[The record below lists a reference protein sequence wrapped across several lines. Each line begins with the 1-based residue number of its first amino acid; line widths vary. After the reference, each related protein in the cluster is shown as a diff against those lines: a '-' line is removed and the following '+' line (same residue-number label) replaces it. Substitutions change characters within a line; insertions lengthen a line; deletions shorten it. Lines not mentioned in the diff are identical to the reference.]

1 MSAEEKQHDRMAS
14 RLAIII
20 SRLLMGEQLSVQALS
35 LEFQISERTL
45 RRDFRERLSCL
56 ELAYRQGNWSLAQP
70 LSGIHTNRAIL
81 HFARATSIEQL
92 FPAMDNKLIAV
103 LTDSSIPSPYIVWL
117 SPLGRKPT
125 PFGGFWRITQA
136 ILDRTLL
143 DLTVDTEQYRWFAP
157 YRLIYFENSWYLLG
171 EYQQQAYVFRLE
183 SIADVC
189 LTKRQFLRRRQI
201 DALTTDPHFIRSLPH
216 FQYLRKVLAD
226 TATEGKP

>member
-56 ELAYRQGNWSLAQP
+56 DLTYRQGCWSLAHPQTGTYT
-70 LSGIHTNRAIL
+70 SREIL
-81 HFARATSIEQL
+81 HFARVTSLEQL
-92 FPAMDNKLIAV
+92 FPAMDSKLMAV

-117 SPLGRKPT
+117 SPPGHKPT

-136 ILDRTLL
+136 ILDCTLL
-143 DLTVDTEQYRWFAP
+143 DLIVDTEQYRWFAP
-157 YRLIYFENSWYLLG
+157 YRLIYFENSWYLVG
-171 EYQQQAYVFRLE
+171 EYRQQAHVLRLE
-183 SIADVC
+183 SITDVC
-189 LTKRQFLRRRQI
+189 LTRRQFLRRRHI
-201 DALTTDPHFIRSLPH
+201 DALTADPHFIRSLPH
-216 FQYLRKVLAD
+216 FQYLRQVLAD
-226 TATEGKP
+226 TETQG

>member
-20 SRLLMGEQLSVQALS
+20 SRLLMGEQLSVRALS
-35 LEFQISERTL
+35 LEFQVSERTL

-56 ELAYRQGNWSLAQP
+56 ELSYRQGSWSLAHP
-70 LSGIHTNRAIL
+70 HYGTYTSREIL
-81 HFARATSIEQL
+81 HFARVTSLEQL

-117 SPLGRKPT
+117 SPPGCKPT

-143 DLTVDTEQYRWFAP
+143 DLTVDTEQYSWFAP
-157 YRLIYFENSWYLLG
+157 YRLIYFENSWYVVG
-171 EYQQQAYVFRLE
+171 EYHQQTHVFRLE
-183 SIADVC
+183 SITDVC
-189 LTKRQFLRRRQI
+189 LTKRQFLRRRNI
-201 DALTTDPHFIRSLPH
+201 DALTADPLFISSLPH
-216 FQYLRKVLAD
+216 FQYLRKVLTD
-226 TATEGKP
+226 TET